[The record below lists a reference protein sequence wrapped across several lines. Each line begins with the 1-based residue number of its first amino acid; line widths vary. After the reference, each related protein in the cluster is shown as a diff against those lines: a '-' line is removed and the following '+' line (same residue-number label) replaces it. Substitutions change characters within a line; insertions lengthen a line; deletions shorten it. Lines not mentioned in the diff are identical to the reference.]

1 MITTW
6 YKNLFNDPRGGTC
19 CCCPCL
25 VELCSVRHHS
35 STNTTGCPMKDIVMI
50 NTPTALQVQ
59 PPPER
64 RVGFTPFLAGT
75 YGVKLELVRLGVP
88 LSVYLTISIVV
99 RLHYEYQ
106 HHLSQGGTL
115 SLALYTVKHCS
126 FHTHDILVSSFK
138 LFTKLERG
146 GRFIIH
152 NTHGPVSMGTAIL
165 QNGKIWS
172 LICQWG
178 ITT

>member
-1 MITTW
+1 MIPHAAAAAPAAAAAARVWSSCAQCDIIPQLTPPDAQW
-6 YKNLFNDPRGGTC
+6 KISSWLIHPLRCRCNHHLREE
-19 CCCPCL
+19 L
-25 VELCSVRHHS
+25 V
-35 STNTTGCPMKDIVMI
+35 
-50 NTPTALQVQ
+50 
-59 PPPER
+59 
-64 RVGFTPFLAGT
+64 FTPFW
-75 YGVKLELVRLGVP
+75 LVHMASSLSWCVLGVP
-88 LSVYLTISIVV
+88 LSVYLTISIVF

>member
-1 MITTW
+1 MLHTMPP
-6 YKNLFNDPRGGTC
+6 LLLD
-19 CCCPCL
+19 L
-25 VELCSVRHHS
+25 AELCSVRHHS

-59 PPPER
+59 PPPESW
-64 RVGFTPFLAGT
+64 FYPFLAGT

-88 LSVYLTISIVV
+88 LSVSLPYNFNRRPITLWI
-99 RLHYEYQ
+99 
-106 HHLSQGGTL
+106 HHLSQGGTF

-172 LICQWG
+172 LICRWG